1 VSPETIGLLLMIAFL
16 IVLIIGLPISFS
28 MLLIGAVG
36 IAIYTSP
43 AVALDSVSLNLLEQF
58 GNFNYLVI
66 PMYMFMGYL
75 AAESGLGQ
83 KFFNTANKW
92 IGHLPGGLAMAA
104 QAACAVFG
112 AISGCIFAATVAIGS
127 IAIPEMKRYNYN
139 KRLATTSVGAGA
151 IIGVLIPPSIIL
163 MLYGIITQ
171 NPIKTLFR
179 CAIIPGIMLMV
190 LNMITIYILVKRDP
204 DLAPRAAKSSWKER
218 FESLSGGVWQV
229 VVIFLLSLGG
239 LFAGLFTPT
248 EAGAVGAAGVLIV
261 TLVTRELKW
270 EGIKNAL
277 MTTSRSVAMVMLL
290 IGTAMVFGRFLALS
304 GLPAKLANLAGSL
317 PLPPAAIMS
326 VIMFAYLIL
335 GCFID
340 VPALV
345 LMTVPVLYPI
355 VINILGYDPIW
366 FGVMMIMVQGMGVL
380 TPPVGMV
387 IYVVK
392 DLAKDVPLEEI
403 FKGVWPF
410 ILTLVVLTAI
420 LIVFP
425 QIVTFAK

>member
-1 VSPETIGLLLMIAFL
+1 MIAFL

-112 AISGCIFAATVAIGS
+112 AISGCIF
-127 IAIPEMKRYNYN
+127 
-139 KRLATTSVGAGA
+139 ATTSVGAGA

>member
-1 VSPETIGLLLMIAFL
+1 
-16 IVLIIGLPISFS
+16 
-28 MLLIGAVG
+28 
-36 IAIYTSP
+36 
-43 AVALDSVSLNLLEQF
+43 
-58 GNFNYLVI
+58 
-66 PMYMFMGYL
+66 
-75 AAESGLGQ
+75 
-83 KFFNTANKW
+83 
-92 IGHLPGGLAMAA
+92 
-104 QAACAVFG
+104 
-112 AISGCIFAATVAIGS
+112 
-127 IAIPEMKRYNYN
+127 
-139 KRLATTSVGAGA
+139 
-151 IIGVLIPPSIIL
+151 
-163 MLYGIITQ
+163 
-171 NPIKTLFR
+171 
-179 CAIIPGIMLMV
+179 
-190 LNMITIYILVKRDP
+190 
-204 DLAPRAAKSSWKER
+204 
-218 FESLSGGVWQV
+218 
-229 VVIFLLSLGG
+229 
-239 LFAGLFTPT
+239 
-248 EAGAVGAAGVLIV
+248 
-261 TLVTRELKW
+261 
-270 EGIKNAL
+270 
-277 MTTSRSVAMVMLL
+277 MLL